1 MAVSLAQA
9 VKDNVSSC
17 ELYKTSIESNDFIT
31 AFKLMSGNY
40 DDIKCVELRNH
51 STPLHYAC
59 LYGNISAVETL
70 VKSFQLGIE
79 DKDDTGCTPLSLAV
93 QCGYFDIFKFFLQH
107 TLDKT
112 ISVSAEPCSSLSK
125 SLRLAF
131 QEKLVK
137 YHSDKDQNNIL
148 YQATI
153 HGQSE
158 SMTFLSKNLGFDGT
172 NLHEIKHLNSL
183 NLAGGTV
190 PVIKLQKT
198 MPSQVPVM
206 YEYMHTIKSME
217 SNRTCQSDIKE
228 LLLLCPL
235 HASRNIVELLCEKYH
250 CTTEELSHT
259 KSPQLHVTAIY
270 GHLEVMKHLIN
281 NFNFDP
287 NIVGV
292 HGRTALYYACSN
304 GHHEVAKYLIK
315 ECHCNPDTRFEKDTL
330 LHIAAAH
337 GHLDLV
343 KYFVED
349 LNIDVDIQGLMKW
362 TPLFYAVQNGHHH
375 IIKYLIETCHCDASM
390 RDECN
395 VAPLHIAAIYGHLDI
410 VQYFVR
416 DLNINCSIPGF
427 TKWALLHY
435 ASPNG
440 HYFIIK
446 ILTEEC
452 HCNPNKINEDNETPL
467 HYVVR
472 NGHLNLVKYFVEE
485 LSVNASIQDLN
496 ELTSIH
502 YACQNGHLDVIK
514 YLIENGHCAADTN
527 AIQNVLHC
535 AVIMVTSI

>member
-1 MAVSLAQA
+1 MMAVSLDHA
-9 VKDNVSSC
+9 VKDNVSC
-17 ELYKTSIESNDFIT
+17 ELYKTSVESNDFIT
-31 AFKLMSGNY
+31 AFKLMSSNY

-59 LYGNISAVETL
+59 LYGNISAVETI
-70 VKSFQLGIE
+70 VKIFQLGIE

-93 QCGYFDIFKFFLQH
+93 QCGYFDIFKLLLQH
-107 TLDKT
+107 TLDKKN
-112 ISVSAEPCSSLSK
+112 SVSAEPCSRLSK

-137 YHSDKDQNNIL
+137 YHSDKDLNNIL

-158 SMTFLSKNLGFDGT
+158 IITFLSKNLDFDST

-190 PVIKLQKT
+190 PVIKFQKT
-198 MPSQVPVM
+198 IPSQVPVM

-217 SNRTCQSDIKE
+217 SNSTCHSDIKE
-228 LLLLCPL
+228 LLLLYPL
-235 HASRNIVELLCEKYH
+235 HASFNIVELLSEKYH

-259 KSPQLHVTAIY
+259 KSAPLHVAAIY
-270 GHLEVMKHLIN
+270 GHLEVMKYLIN

-362 TPLFYAVQNGHHH
+362 TPLFYAVQNGHHD
-375 IIKYLIETCHCDASM
+375 IIKYLIETCCDASM

-395 VAPLHIAAIYGHLDI
+395 VAPLDIAAIYGQLDI
-410 VQYFVR
+410 IKYFVK

-427 TKWALLHY
+427 TKWAPLHY

-440 HYFIIK
+440 HYCIIK

-452 HCNPNKINEDNETPL
+452 HC
-467 HYVVR
+467 
-472 NGHLNLVKYFVEE
+472 
-485 LSVNASIQDLN
+485 S
-496 ELTSIH
+496 
-502 YACQNGHLDVIK
+502 
-514 YLIENGHCAADTN
+514 
-527 AIQNVLHC
+527 
-535 AVIMVTSI
+535 

>member
-1 MAVSLAQA
+1 MMAVSLAQA
-9 VKDNVSSC
+9 VKANVLSC
-17 ELYKTSIESNDFIT
+17 ELYKTSVESNDFIT

-51 STPLHYAC
+51 STSLHYAC
-59 LYGNISAVETL
+59 LYGNISAVATL
-70 VKSFQLGIE
+70 VKTFQLGIE

-93 QCGYFDIFKFFLQH
+93 QCGYFHIFKFLLQY
-107 TLDKT
+107 TLDKNFA
-112 ISVSAEPCSSLSK
+112 VSAEPCSSLSK

-137 YHSDKDQNNIL
+137 YHSDKHQNNLL

-158 SMTFLSKNLGFDGT
+158 IMTFLSKNLDFEGT

-190 PVIKLQKT
+190 PVIKFQKT
-198 MPSQVPVM
+198 TPSQVPVM
-206 YEYMHTIKSME
+206 NEYMHTIKSME
-217 SNRTCQSDIKE
+217 SNSTCQSDIKE
-228 LLLLCPL
+228 LLLLYPL
-235 HASRNIVELLCEKYH
+235 HASRNIVNLLSEKYH

-259 KSPQLHVTAIY
+259 KNTPLHVAAIY
-270 GHLEVMKHLIN
+270 GHLEVMKYLIN

-292 HGRTALYYACSN
+292 YGRTALYYACSN
-304 GHHEVAKYLIK
+304 GHPELVKYLIE
-315 ECHCNPDTRFEKDTL
+315 ECHCNPDLRFEKDTL

-337 GHLDLV
+337 GHLDCV

-362 TPLFYAVQNGHHH
+362 TPLFYAVQNGHHN
-375 IIKYLIETCHCDASM
+375 IIKYLIETCCCDASM

-410 VQYFVR
+410 VKYFLKN
-416 DLNINCSIPGF
+416 LNIKCSIPGF
-427 TKWALLHY
+427 NKWTPLHY

-440 HYFIIK
+440 QYFIIK

-452 HCNPNKINEDNETPL
+452 HCNPNQKNEDNETPL

-472 NGHLNLVKYFVEE
+472 NSHLNLVKYCVEE
-485 LSVNASIQDLN
+485 LSINASIHDLN

-502 YACQNGHLDVIK
+502 YACQNGHLDIIK
-514 YLIENGHCAADTN
+514 YLIENGHCAAEAN
-527 AIQNVLHC
+527 ARENVLKC
-535 AVIMVTSI
+535 AVLQ